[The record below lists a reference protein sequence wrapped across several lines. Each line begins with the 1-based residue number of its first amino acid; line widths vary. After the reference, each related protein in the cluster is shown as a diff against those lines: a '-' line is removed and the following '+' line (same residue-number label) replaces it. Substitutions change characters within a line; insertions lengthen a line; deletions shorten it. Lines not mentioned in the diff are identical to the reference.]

1 MSQLQHHTRTSPLP
15 TAADPDGLRRAAQR
29 FWRWCPPS
37 PLHRAPAL
45 DAFVGCET
53 WVKCEHL
60 LPTGA
65 FKIRGAYH
73 LLAEFARHGIRGE
86 IVAASRGNHGQALA
100 RACREHGR
108 RCTIFVP
115 FGNSALKD
123 RRMRALGARVVMWG
137 DTFDEAARGARA
149 YTLAHAATAH
159 LVNPGDT
166 PSLVHGNAAMG
177 LELAH
182 QLEHMDL
189 VDVDAV
195 VAPVG
200 VGSCAAALGL
210 GLRTAGWSWPLV
222 GAQSDRAPA
231 MHDAWHHGRSTPR
244 TAGHTVAD
252 GLAVG
257 EPPAYT
263 SALLRE
269 LLDGFKL
276 VDEDAI
282 VAAMGAFR
290 DAWGAADDDH
300 PQRLGLARLHGVVE
314 GAGATALA
322 CARDLVRAR
331 PEFSRV
337 VVVASGANVDPT
349 LNLTRHPALNP
360 DRTRRHRR

>member
-1 MSQLQHHTRTSPLP
+1 MSHVHHPPRPFTPS
-15 TAADPDGLRRAAQR
+15 TAADAEGLRRAAQD

-37 PLHRAPAL
+37 PLHRSPVL

-65 FKIRGAYH
+65 FKIRGATH
-73 LLAEFARHGIRGE
+73 LLAEFARHGVRGE

-100 RACREHGR
+100 RACLEFGR

-137 DTFDEAARGARA
+137 DSFDDAARGARA
-149 YTLAHAATAH
+149 YAHASGAH

-166 PSLVHGNAAMG
+166 PALVHGNSSMG

-182 QLEHMDL
+182 QLEQMGLLDT
-189 VDVDAV
+189 DAV
-195 VAPVG
+195 LAPVG

-210 GLRTAGWSWPLV
+210 GLRAAGWAWPLV

-231 MHDAWHHGRSTPR
+231 MHEAWHRGQRTPR
-244 TAGHTVAD
+244 AVGPTVAD

-257 EPPAYT
+257 EPPRYT
-263 SALLRE
+263 SGLLRQV
-269 LLDGFKL
+269 LDGFQL
-276 VDEDAI
+276 VDEASI
-282 VAAMGAFR
+282 VEAMEAFR
-290 DAWGAADDDH
+290 LAWGTPEPED
-300 PQRLGLARLHGVVE
+300 PRRVGLARLHGVVE
-314 GAGATALA
+314 GAG
-322 CARDLVRAR
+322 
-331 PEFSRV
+331 
-337 VVVASGANVDPT
+337 
-349 LNLTRHPALNP
+349 
-360 DRTRRHRR
+360 